1 MVRTVGIMSP
11 GDMGA
16 AIGGALKRGG
26 LRAMV
31 ALDERSARSRQLAAD
46 AGLEDVGSMER
57 LVEQADVVLSVL
69 VPAEAVPAA
78 ERVARALR
86 AAESSR
92 TGAPL
97 LYADL
102 NAIAPAT
109 TRRVGEVVEA
119 AGARFVDGGIIGG
132 PPRSPST
139 GTRIYLSGEH
149 AAGLAA
155 LDGQGIDL
163 RVLGTEVGQA
173 SGVKMCYAALTKGL
187 TALGTELLVT
197 AKRLGLEEPLRA
209 ELGGSQAALLGWL
222 QSSAPS
228 MPPKAHR
235 WIGEMEEIAATFEA
249 VGLTPRILL
258 GAADMYRWIAETD
271 LGHETPESRD
281 QARDLDATI
290 AALAEDAGAKVG

>member
-1 MVRTVGIMSP
+1 MVKTVGIMSP

-16 AIGGALKRGG
+16 AIGGALAQGG
-26 LRAMV
+26 LRAIV
-31 ALDERSARSRQLAAD
+31 ALGERSARTRQLAAE
-46 AGLEDVGSMER
+46 AGLEDVGSVER
-57 LVEQADVVLSVL
+57 MVEQADIVLSVL

-86 AAESSR
+86 TAGSGR
-92 TGAPL
+92 RGATL

-109 TRRVGEVVEA
+109 TRRVGDIVEA
-119 AGARFVDGGIIGG
+119 AGARYVDGGIIGP
-132 PPRSPST
+132 PPRKP
-139 GTRIYLSGEH
+139 GATRIYASGEH
-149 AAGLAA
+149 APDLAVLRDHGLDI
-155 LDGQGIDL
+155 LVIGD
-163 RVLGTEVGQA
+163 EVGQA

-197 AKRLGLEEPLRA
+197 AQRLGLEEPLRA
-209 ELGGSQAALLGWL
+209 ELAGSQQALLGWL
-222 QSSAPS
+222 SKSVPT

-258 GAADMYRWIAETD
+258 GAADMYRWIAETE
-271 LGHETPESRD
+271 LGHETPEGRD
-281 QARDLDATI
+281 KDRDLDATI
-290 AALAEDAGAKVG
+290 AALAEDVGATVG

>member
-1 MVRTVGIMSP
+1 
-11 GDMGA
+11 
-16 AIGGALKRGG
+16 
-26 LRAMV
+26 
-31 ALDERSARSRQLAAD
+31 
-46 AGLEDVGSMER
+46 MER

-78 ERVARALR
+78 ERVANALR
-86 AAESSR
+86 AVGSAR
-92 TGAPL
+92 AGAPL

-109 TRRVGEVVEA
+109 TRQVGEVAEA

-132 PPRSPST
+132 PPRSPSS
-139 GTRIYLSGEH
+139 GTRIYVSGEH
-149 AAGLAA
+149 AAELAA
-155 LDGQGIDL
+155 LDGHGIDL
-163 RVLGTEVGQA
+163 RVMGTEIGQA

-209 ELGGSQAALLGWL
+209 ELEASQSGLLGWL
-222 QSSAPS
+222 EKSAPT

-281 QARDLDATI
+281 KDRDLDATI
-290 AALAEDAGAKVG
+290 AALAQDMGAKVG